1 MLTPSILAAAL
12 PPDAREIFDQAS
24 GRLDAAEAFL
34 AAACGLTARQAR
46 SRARNA
52 RRPFGESWP
61 DFLPATALVGAEV
74 AAALAGEALHHAEP
88 DALLAAAEAAA
99 AALEAP
105 GAGARLHLADW
116 RDLDAAELA
125 DRLGVGLRRAHQVRH
140 ERLTQADPGPVP
152 PARAQGELFGALAG
166 GASHG

>member
-1 MLTPSILAAAL
+1 MLTPANLAAAL
-12 PPDAREIFDQAS
+12 APDARAIFDQAS
-24 GRLDAAEAFL
+24 GRLDAADALL
-34 AAACGLTARQAR
+34 AAADGLTARQAR

-52 RRPFGESWP
+52 RRQFGESWP
-61 DFLPATALVGAEV
+61 DFLPATALSGLEV
-74 AAALAGEALHHAEP
+74 AAALVGEALHHAEP

-125 DRLGVGLRRAHQVRH
+125 DRLGVGLRRAHQVRR
-140 ERLTQADPGPVP
+140 ERLAHADPGPVP
-152 PARAQGELFGALAG
+152 PARAQGELFEAG
-166 GASHG
+166 GARHG